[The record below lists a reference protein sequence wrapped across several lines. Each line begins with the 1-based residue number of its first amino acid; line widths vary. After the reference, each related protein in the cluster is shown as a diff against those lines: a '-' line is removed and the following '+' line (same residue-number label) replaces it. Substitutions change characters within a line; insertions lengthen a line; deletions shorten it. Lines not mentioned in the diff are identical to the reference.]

1 MYGEQRRQGDEDVSA
16 YEADVVHGVSACVI
30 DTGPNFMDE
39 GADECS
45 GLSSDEDPELR
56 EEPED
61 EEDADDDSWDGD
73 WDIGEL
79 TDEDSDHELEE
90 LPSTVWLS
98 AAKNAPLIT
107 AMRTD
112 GWEYDSTYAMT
123 TSLVAHLFVR
133 NVQTQLNLYN
143 DTLLHLL
150 K

>member
-112 GWEYDSTYAMT
+112 GWEYVGVMLQD
-123 TSLVAHLFVR
+123 VK
-133 NVQTQLNLYN
+133 LNL
-143 DTLLHLL
+143 L
-150 K
+150 